1 MPWVKDFDEEVVV
14 NRAMNVFWAK
24 GYEATSMTDLVEAMQ
39 INKGSLYNAF
49 GSKKALF
56 TRALLK
62 YDRENRR
69 SFLEN
74 LEALDAPLL
83 SIKTLFDALI
93 EESRAD
99 TQRKGCLLVNTAQ
112 DLPNQSEEIQ
122 RMVSSAFL
130 DFEAFFKRAV
140 RLGQKRGEIATDL
153 DAGEAAKW
161 LLTQVVGLRVLA
173 RGAFDVAGL
182 QAIRS
187 QALRHLVS

>member
-14 NRAMNVFWAK
+14 DRAMKMFWAK

-62 YDRENRR
+62 YDRENRQCL
-69 SFLEN
+69 LEN

-122 RMVSSAFL
+122 RMVSAALL

-140 RLGQKRGEIATDL
+140 RLGQKRGEMATDL

-173 RGAFDVAGL
+173 RGVFDVAGL